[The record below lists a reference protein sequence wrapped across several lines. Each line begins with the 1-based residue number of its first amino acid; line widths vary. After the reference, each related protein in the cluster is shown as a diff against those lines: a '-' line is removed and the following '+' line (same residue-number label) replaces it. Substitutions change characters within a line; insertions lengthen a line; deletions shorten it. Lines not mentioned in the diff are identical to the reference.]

1 MPPGLANAKLAKA
14 PAPGLTSGA
23 NAPQLPG
30 GGGGGW
36 AQLKLTDALV
46 ASSLLL
52 LSFARCGL
60 EKHKYH
66 K

>member
-1 MPPGLANAKLAKA
+1 MPPRLANAKLAKA

-23 NAPQLPG
+23 NASQLPAG
-30 GGGGGW
+30 DW

-52 LSFARCGL
+52 LSVVRCGL
-60 EKHKYH
+60 EKNSYY
-66 K
+66 